1 MTDNTSAG
9 HDRAK
14 QSRSRSWPRLLLGLT
29 MGAFVGMCLA
39 WFAAEMRVAE
49 DQESEDEPLG
59 TGDLVNLGIE
69 VLALVRT
76 LFRLL
81 KRM

>member
-1 MTDNTSAG
+1 MTENTSVSQ
-9 HDRAK
+9 DQEKR
-14 QSRSRSWPRLLLGLT
+14 SVSRSWPRLLLGLI

-49 DQESEDEPLG
+49 DQESEDPPLG

-76 LFRLL
+76 LFRLM

>member
-1 MTDNTSAG
+1 MTENTPS
-9 HDRAK
+9 HHTSPP
-14 QSRSRSWPRLLLGLT
+14 QSVSRSWPRLLLGLL
-29 MGAFVGMCLA
+29 MGGLIGIGLA
-39 WFAAEMRVAE
+39 WFASEMRTAE
-49 DQESEDEPLG
+49 DAEAEENPLG